1 MLKNY
6 RIRPDVVKY
15 HRTLKHMSQQRLAER
30 AGLSLGQ
37 VSRIESGRIE
47 TPHFPTI
54 EKLATALG
62 IEEDE
67 LIELLLE
74 EPSR

>member
-1 MLKNY
+1 MLKDY
-6 RIRPDVVKY
+6 RIRRDVMKY
-15 HRTLKHMSQQRLAER
+15 HRTLQHMSQQRLAER